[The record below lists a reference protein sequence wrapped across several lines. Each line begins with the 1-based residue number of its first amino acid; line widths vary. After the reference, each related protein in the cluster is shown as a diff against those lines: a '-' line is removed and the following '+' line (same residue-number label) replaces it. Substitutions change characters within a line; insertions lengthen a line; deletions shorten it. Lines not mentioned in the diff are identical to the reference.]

1 MGDLNALKSEIK
13 NQALNEA
20 AEVRQAA
27 EEKAARIQAEG
38 KAAADAHFEEILSV
52 GKREAAALKQQIQTA
67 HSLEARRRIL
77 TAKED
82 LVQETFT
89 QALQNMLRLPLDR
102 RAGLFVR
109 LMLASAQD
117 GTEEV
122 RPAVDDRALVES
134 LLSQVN
140 LELQKQG
147 KSGKLHLGS
156 NEPGIKGGFLLA
168 GDHYRVDNSFESLL
182 MNMKDDLVPEVARI
196 LFQ

>member
-1 MGDLNALKSEIK
+1 MGDLNALKGEIK

-27 EEKAARIQAEG
+27 EEKAASIQSEG
-38 KAAADAHFEEILSV
+38 KAAADVRFEEILAV

-67 HSLEARRRIL
+67 HGLEARRRIL
-77 TAKED
+77 KAKEG
-82 LVQETFT
+82 LVQETFS

-109 LMLASAQD
+109 LMLASAQE

-122 RPAVDDRALVES
+122 RPAADDRALIET

-156 NEPGIKGGFLLA
+156 SEPGIKGGFLLV